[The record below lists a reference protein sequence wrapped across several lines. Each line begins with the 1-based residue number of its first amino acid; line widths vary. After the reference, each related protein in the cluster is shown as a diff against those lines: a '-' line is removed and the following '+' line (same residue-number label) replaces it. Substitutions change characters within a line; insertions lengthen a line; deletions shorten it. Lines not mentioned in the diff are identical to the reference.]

1 MNGRPRGRIKYEDT
15 RPPPYPPPPPP
26 ECQLKTETQISI
38 HSKRNRVEKRSKEKT
53 IFAFPPAGND
63 WDLYPRHFLPRG
75 AFLTR
80 PPASTKATNYIER
93 SQLTLHFP
101 LLPILPLFRFESF
114 IKRRPCFTAQSAVVH
129 YLFIPSFIYWEMFHF
144 SKPPPPL
151 FLCRI
156 WIVWPGAPLFRAPS
170 RVMMLPI
177 CFYFFFTC
185 AGIYSSGDDY
195 SSRPRSSCSPSRWVI
210 TAAT

>member
-1 MNGRPRGRIKYEDT
+1 MFEFVLENLIKLMERGGGGNAPLFLVIQSLS
-15 RPPPYPPPPPP
+15 PPPSPSPPPTPPHFLRHNESGMEEKQDCPLFFIPPHRRHLPLSFTSPPPPPPPP

-129 YLFIPSFIYWEMFHF
+129 YLFIPSFIY
-144 SKPPPPL
+144 
-151 FLCRI
+151 
-156 WIVWPGAPLFRAPS
+156 
-170 RVMMLPI
+170 
-177 CFYFFFTC
+177 
-185 AGIYSSGDDY
+185 
-195 SSRPRSSCSPSRWVI
+195 
-210 TAAT
+210 